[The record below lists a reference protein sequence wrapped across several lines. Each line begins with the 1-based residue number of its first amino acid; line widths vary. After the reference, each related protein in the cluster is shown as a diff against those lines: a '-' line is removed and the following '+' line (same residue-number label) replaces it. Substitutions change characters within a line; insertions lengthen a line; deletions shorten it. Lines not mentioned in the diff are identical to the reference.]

1 MRISPA
7 RLGKLILVFTCALAT
22 SRALSAPEATDT
34 AVTRVTV
41 RGTDVREYD
50 WAKARA
56 RARIA
61 YVSSGPK
68 TLRPWMI
75 DNDLQTSFRF
85 SESDATPMV
94 IVELAQSAQLHR
106 VTTVFKAEDAQL
118 DVIMLNELPKDVAD
132 LKFAQADVSRVNLP
146 DERGLVTADFSAS
159 SARYVVLRWKRNKSQ
174 DPFTVAEISAFSN
187 DPVDWTSDADVH
199 LVDNSNTFTNTV
211 PPTVGVISH

>member
-1 MRISPA
+1 MRVFPA
-7 RLGKLILVFTCALAT
+7 RLGTIFVLLACPLVT
-22 SRALSAPEATDT
+22 SRAVNPSEPADT
-34 AVTRVTV
+34 TVTRVTV
-41 RGTDVREYD
+41 RGTEVREFD

-68 TLRPWMI
+68 TFRSRMI

-85 SESDATPMV
+85 SDSDKSPFV
-94 IVELAQSAQLHR
+94 VVELAKTAQLHR
-106 VTTVFKAEDAQL
+106 VSTVFKAEDAQL
-118 DVIMLNELPKDVAD
+118 DVIMLDALPKNVDD
-132 LKFAQADVSRVNLP
+132 LQFAKADVSAVNLP
-146 DERGLVTADFSAS
+146 DERGAVTANFAVST
-159 SARYVVLRWKRNKSQ
+159 ARYVVFRWKRKRSQ

-199 LVDNSNTFTNTV
+199 LADNSKTFTTTA